1 MDEGSKEGEE
11 RSGSSSFSVTGR
23 SCVGFT
29 GLSHLDEAKRIE
41 TETASVG
48 SKRDCRLEQ
57 QVTTETLLE
66 RQMQTAVAEKKYEEA
81 ARLRDAIKVLQADMK
96 TKAFSLKTLEGII
109 DEKRRQIELC

>member
-1 MDEGSKEGEE
+1 VQGGRKEGVDEGGKEGEE

-48 SKRDCRLEQ
+48 SKRDCRLGS
-57 QVTTETLLE
+57 
-66 RQMQTAVAEKKYEEA
+66 KS
-81 ARLRDAIKVLQADMK
+81 RLRLCWNGKC
-96 TKAFSLKTLEGII
+96 
-109 DEKRRQIELC
+109 RQP